1 MIDIV
6 FVFCVIL
13 IALKCKM
20 TTILNPHSIILFVYT
35 PRAVQFEENPLV
47 FFSLS
52 CFTRAYSFNN
62 HTFLESEEQ

>member
-13 IALKCKM
+13 IVLKCKM
-20 TTILNPHSIILFVYT
+20 TTILNPHSISLFVYK
-35 PRAVQFEENPLV
+35 PRAVEFEER
-47 FFSLS
+47 FFIFMYLDNI
-52 CFTRAYSFNN
+52 TRAYSFNN